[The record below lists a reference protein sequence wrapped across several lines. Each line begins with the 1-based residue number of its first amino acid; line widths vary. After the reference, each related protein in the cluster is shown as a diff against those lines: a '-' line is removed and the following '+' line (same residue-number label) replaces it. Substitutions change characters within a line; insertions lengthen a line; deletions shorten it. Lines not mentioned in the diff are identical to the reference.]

1 MGEFYTFNQSVRG
14 HVHCLRDLPLQ
25 DASFSCSSSVENSQF
40 HIAVVADGHGDPSC
54 MRSGTGS
61 RLAAEAAHDSLR
73 QFAQDVLDGQP
84 VEGVPSAGEQLA
96 IKKYRDAAL
105 RRLTDSI
112 ISRWYAAVH
121 QDALNPPL
129 SEEDLKK
136 AGRIHHAYGTTLI
149 AALML
154 PDYLVLIQQGDG
166 QCVVFYEDGT
176 VEQPIPPDPRC
187 HANVTTSLCD
197 EDAAEGI
204 RSCVVDLGT
213 KKAAA
218 CYLGSDGVED
228 SFRNTEGLHMF
239 YRGLSCEIC
248 SQGTEAFGEYLAE
261 MLPQFSA
268 QGSGDD
274 ISVSGI
280 VDLDRIAELAEDYRS
295 QVQRHRLEE
304 KLANCRQR
312 IASMARKHDILLKRM
327 QTARTEYESLREQVD
342 TSRSDLKRMKKKY
355 SGVPAQVEEALKT
368 YLERQTQLDEMNRKI
383 KIGIRQ
389 FNQDWYYAK
398 KFCDQSYKHWQ
409 DRQKKKNFMESQ
421 LSTRQEEAEYLEQK
435 FKEAQQWYLQASD
448 EFKEYDSSYQSLR
461 AEEEK
466 IREEIEALETAES
479 PAVLQSAAVVPEEL
493 ETGAQ
498 ETVSEAASDEAE
510 PVAAEPSEPD
520 CGGQQTEPPSMEIN
534 EGLS

>member
-312 IASMARKHDILLKRM
+312 IASMARKHDILRKRM
-327 QTARTEYESLREQVD
+327 QTARTEYESLRQQVD
-342 TSRSDLKRMKKKY
+342 TSSSDLNRMKEECKEASNRAKKE
-355 SGVPAQVEEALKT
+355 QKNLKILT
-368 YLERQTQLDEMNRKI
+368 KRFDDIQRNSIWGKSDSRLKKIDDAAKKCHISRSKWQNKENWLEIRLSDQNEKI
-383 KIGIRQ
+383 K
-389 FNQDWYYAK
+389 DL
-398 KFCDQSYKHWQ
+398 D
-409 DRQKKKNFMESQ
+409 KN
-421 LSTRQEEAEYLEQK
+421 L
-435 FKEAQQWYLQASD
+435 KEAQQQYQQASD

-493 ETGAQ
+493 EAGAQ